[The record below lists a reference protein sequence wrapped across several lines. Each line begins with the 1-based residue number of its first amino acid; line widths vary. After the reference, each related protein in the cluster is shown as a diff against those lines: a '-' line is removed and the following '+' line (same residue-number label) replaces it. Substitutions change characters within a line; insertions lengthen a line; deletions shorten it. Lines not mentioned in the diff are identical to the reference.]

1 MEVVQYL
8 LTKDCELAKDHE
20 GRTAFDLIQSQE
32 VLELLC
38 QKFEARTVSSISV
51 AKAVL
56 KKDNKRIAIYR
67 KINAIIDVSELMDN
81 YGIDETKINNINSQ
95 YQKFNEEVSFEK
107 VENLKSSTPE
117 LLKASII
124 NYFVEVGDLDTIKMI
139 SPSLQILDFNDDGP
153 LEILSKTKTENK

>member
-1 MEVVQYL
+1 
-8 LTKDCELAKDHE
+8 
-20 GRTAFDLIQSQE
+20 
-32 VLELLC
+32 
-38 QKFEARTVSSISV
+38 
-51 AKAVL
+51 
-56 KKDNKRIAIYR
+56 
-67 KINAIIDVSELMDN
+67 MDN

-107 VENLKSSTPE
+107 VENLKSSTQE

>member
-1 MEVVQYL
+1 
-8 LTKDCELAKDHE
+8 
-20 GRTAFDLIQSQE
+20 
-32 VLELLC
+32 
-38 QKFEARTVSSISV
+38 
-51 AKAVL
+51 
-56 KKDNKRIAIYR
+56 
-67 KINAIIDVSELMDN
+67 MDN